1 MNQENKLSGVIF
13 IIFGRIIRRLIVQ
26 FFREH
31 GMPCSNKRFE
41 VNKTPP
47 LFGSNSCHL
56 IDGLISQIIFFS
68 PHIGVRHN
76 GPYATDRNTFAFV
89 ILITVDQAFRLFQVR
104 KNNMFQNIILICTFL
119 IDSLRILFSR
129 FYKQRYV
136 SPDTDSIEISQST
149 QRIRL
154 SEVIITVCHIR
165 HTDIRNIFDGQ
176 IGLVNHLIQGR
187 PFRTFLVRRH
197 QVVNHTCLIGHHRC
211 SGSYVIRTEF
221 TPIKIILA

>member
-1 MNQENKLSGVIF
+1 
-13 IIFGRIIRRLIVQ
+13 
-26 FFREH
+26 
-31 GMPCSNKRFE
+31 MPSSNVRFE
-41 VNKTPP
+41 VYKAST
-47 LFGSNSCHL
+47 LFGSNSCHF
-56 IDGLISQIIFFS
+56 INGLVSQIIFFS
-68 PHIGVRHN
+68 PHISVRHDS
-76 GPYATDRNTFAFV
+76 PYATDRNTLAFV
-89 ILITVDQAFRLFQVR
+89 ILITVNQAFRLFQVR
-104 KNNMFQNIILICTFL
+104 KNNMFQNIIFICTFL

-136 SPDTDSIEISQST
+136 SPDTDSIEVSQST

-197 QVVNHTCLIGHHRC
+197 QVVDHTCQIGHHWW
-211 SGSYVIRTEF
+211 SGSYVIRTEL